1 MELDKIG
8 KHLPSKAST
17 PISSGYRPEMDKT
30 RELDSRKAS
39 YYHGQIGVLR
49 WMVELG
55 RVDLMV
61 PVSLLASQLAAPR
74 EGHLEQVFHIYAYL
88 KQHDR
93 STLVFDETEPDID
106 ENRFNKCDWHDF
118 YPEAAEAVPTN
129 APPPR
134 GNPVTIHCFVDA
146 DHGGCQLTRR
156 SQTGV
161 LIYLNRAPIVWYSK
175 KQNTVESSTFGSEY
189 VAMRTALE
197 LIEGL
202 RYKLRMMGVPINGPA
217 NVYGDNEA
225 VVKSTTAPESTL
237 KKKHNAI
244 NYHRVREG
252 VAAGTIRIA
261 WENTATN
268 ISDLLTKLLPGPRLK
283 TLLESVLW

>member
-1 MELDKIG
+1 
-8 KHLPSKAST
+8 
-17 PISSGYRPEMDKT
+17 
-30 RELDSRKAS
+30 
-39 YYHGQIGVLR
+39 
-49 WMVELG
+49 
-55 RVDLMV
+55 
-61 PVSLLASQLAAPR
+61 
-74 EGHLEQVFHIYAYL
+74 VFYLYAYL
-88 KQHDR
+88 KAHDR
-93 STLVFDETEPDID
+93 STLVFDKTEPDID
-106 ENRFNKCDWHDF
+106 ESRFIKCDWQEF

-129 APPPR
+129 APEPR

-146 DHGGCQLTRR
+146 DHGGCRLTRR

-161 LIYLNRAPIVWYSK
+161 LIFLNRAPIVWYSK
-175 KQNTVESSTFGSEY
+175 KQNTVEPSTFGSEY

-202 RYKLRMMGVPINGPA
+202 RYKLRMMGVPITGPA

-261 WENTATN
+261 WEDTKANL
-268 ISDLLTKLLPGPRLK
+268 SDCLTKLLPGPRLK
-283 TLLESVLW
+283 ELMRSNCGNAGMVAKACIDELMHCSQGLI